1 MVGVVRKKIYISKDV
16 LKTYGEDAKKIAI
29 EEVKRDLIELLN
41 NTPAEKMVTVDERAN
56 CWEIEVDCKIM

>member
-1 MVGVVRKKIYISKDV
+1 MKKIYISKDV

-29 EEVKRDLIELLN
+29 EEAKRELIELLK

-56 CWEIEVDCKIM
+56 CWEIEVDCKID

>member
-1 MVGVVRKKIYISKDV
+1 MRKIHIYKDV

-29 EEVKRDLIELLN
+29 EDAKRDLIELLK

-56 CWEIEVDCKIM
+56 CWEIEIDCKID

>member
-1 MVGVVRKKIYISKDV
+1 MKRIHICKDV
-16 LKTYGEDAKKIAI
+16 LKTYGEDSKKKAI
-29 EEVKRDLIELLN
+29 EEAKRDLIELLN

>member
-1 MVGVVRKKIYISKDV
+1 M
-16 LKTYGEDAKKIAI
+16 KKIAI
-29 EEVKRDLIELLN
+29 EEAKRDLIKLLE

>member
-1 MVGVVRKKIYISKDV
+1 MKKIYINKDV

-29 EEVKRDLIELLN
+29 EEAKRDLIELLN

-56 CWEIEVDCKIM
+56 CWEIEIDCKIN

>member
-1 MVGVVRKKIYISKDV
+1 MKIYICKDV

-29 EEVKRDLIELLN
+29 EEAKRDLIKLLE

-56 CWEIEVDCKIM
+56 CWEIEIECKIM